1 MAEKKIVIDFEI
13 YSMAYLYSVKLTS
26 VNIVEFVT
34 LETNH
39 QQIKVD
45 SKLDTFWKK
54 IDELNIWS
62 WKKKYETFPEPPT
75 DGVYWHIKLRDNNG
89 KSKYSKGY
97 EVFPDNFNEL
107 MIVFD
112 DLVGNKYSEDNR
124 FFNYDEDI
132 EEE

>member
-1 MAEKKIVIDFEI
+1 
-13 YSMAYLYSVKLTS
+13 MAYLYSVKLTS

-75 DGVYWHIKLRDNNG
+75 CGIDWHLKLRNNNG
-89 KSKYSKGY
+89 KSKYHQKNTLIIPWIG
-97 EVFPDNFNEL
+97 
-107 MIVFD
+107 
-112 DLVGNKYSEDNR
+112 
-124 FFNYDEDI
+124 
-132 EEE
+132 